1 MKALVTNQKG
11 RIGRDFNDLKLSQPI
26 NLSKGDPFGE
36 FNLGSTIVLVFEAPK
51 NMKFD
56 IKAGQKIKY
65 GELVCRL
72 KDNSNISETPN
83 ASKGA

>member
-1 MKALVTNQKG
+1 MVTNQKG
-11 RIGRDFNDLKLSQPI
+11 RNASDFNDLKLSKAI

-36 FNLGSTIVLVFEAPK
+36 FNLGSTIVLIFEAPK

-56 IKAGQKIKY
+56 INAGQKIKY
-65 GELVCRL
+65 GELICRL
-72 KDNSNISETPN
+72 NGNSNASETPN